1 MSEKLRSKINI
12 LSFKVQHGIQNVSL
26 KIHTLLSDHT
36 CKSTCD
42 DKLCS
47 LLEET
52 SGLKLCAEE
61 YRVMLHPAL

>member
-1 MSEKLRSKINI
+1 MSEKEKKETLKQALN
-12 LSFKVQHGIQNVSL
+12 KVKHVRFQS
-26 KIHTLLSDHT
+26 HTPLSDHS
-36 CKSTCD
+36 CKNTCD

>member
-1 MSEKLRSKINI
+1 MLGFQS
-12 LSFKVQHGIQNVSL
+12 
-26 KIHTLLSDHT
+26 HTLLSGHS
-36 CKSTCD
+36 CKNTCD

>member
-1 MSEKLRSKINI
+1 MLGFQS
-12 LSFKVQHGIQNVSL
+12 
-26 KIHTLLSDHT
+26 HTPLSDHS
-36 CKSTCD
+36 CKNTCD